1 MVKAGFIVEGASE
14 RIVVESPMFRSL
26 LHDSGYELVTPVV
39 DAKGGGNL
47 LPQNIDAFIAR
58 LDTAG
63 AEQIFVLTDLED
75 EAQVAT
81 VRDRVAHERIRFAFI
96 AVKALEAW
104 YLADSR
110 AMNVWLGT
118 DDFHEPTP
126 EATPDKPWERL
137 KQVAAERG
145 KRGPGNKV
153 AFAKKI
159 IKHWGFSIESAATH
173 ANCPSAHEL
182 VEYFRVGQA
191 DAS

>member
-14 RIVVESPMFRSL
+14 RIVVESPMFREL
-26 LHDSGYELVTPVV
+26 LRACGYELVTPVV

-63 AEQIFVLTDLED
+63 AERIFVLTDLED

-81 VRDRVAHERIRFAFI
+81 VRERVAHQRIHFAFI

-104 YLADSR
+104 YLADGV
-110 AMNVWLGT
+110 AMNAWLGT
-118 DDFHEPTP
+118 DDFHEPNP

-137 KQVAAERG
+137 KQVATERG
-145 KRGPGNKV
+145 KRGPGSKV
-153 AFAKKI
+153 AFATKVT
-159 IKHWGFSIESAATH
+159 KHWGFTIENASAHPA
-173 ANCPSAHEL
+173 CPSAQEL
-182 VEYFRVGQA
+182 IEYFRTV
-191 DAS
+191 

>member
-14 RIVVESPMFRSL
+14 RIVVESPMFRGL
-26 LHDSGYELVTPVV
+26 LRACGYELVTPVV

-47 LPQNIDAFIAR
+47 LPQNIEAFIAR

-63 AEQIFVLTDLED
+63 AERIFVLTDLED
-75 EAQVAT
+75 EVQVAT
-81 VRDRVAHERIRFAFI
+81 VRERVAHQRIDFAFI

-104 YLADSR
+104 YLADSV
-110 AMNVWLGT
+110 AMNAWLGT

-145 KRGPGNKV
+145 KRGPGSKV
-153 AFAKKI
+153 AFATKVT
-159 IKHWGFSIESAATH
+159 KHWGFTIENASAHPA
-173 ANCPSAHEL
+173 CPSAQEL
-182 VEYFRVGQA
+182 IEYFRPA
-191 DAS
+191 

>member
-14 RIVVESPMFRSL
+14 RIVVESPMFREL
-26 LHDSGYELVTPVV
+26 LRACGYELVTPVV

-63 AEQIFVLTDLED
+63 AERIFVLTDLEH

-81 VRDRVAHERIRFAFI
+81 VRERVAHQRIHFAFI

-104 YLADSR
+104 YLADSVT
-110 AMNVWLGT
+110 MNAWLGT
-118 DDFHEPTP
+118 DDFHEPNP

-145 KRGPGNKV
+145 KRGPGSKV
-153 AFAKKI
+153 AFATKVTKY
-159 IKHWGFSIESAATH
+159 WGFTIENA
-173 ANCPSAHEL
+173 SAHPACSSAQEL
-182 VEYFRVGQA
+182 IEYFRTV
-191 DAS
+191 